1 MSRGRKLGALHRCI
15 IPMCSSFHQC
25 MPFSDNLPVC
35 VEGALPLSSTFC
47 PYRARYLLKP
57 ESWGDPGCRSL
68 CSLYPGLR
76 YPCPYRAPRLQNH
89 WFRTYYMCLDR
100 ERCGFKTIDLEHILY
115 VSIGNNAASKP
126 PNHNWNVCSKL
137 FVISRCSKLFLHLS
151 CVIVP

>member
-1 MSRGRKLGALHRCI
+1 MGYVCEDGGEAAASLLKRNKTRCISMILRLRRPVRAICRNRGNTPRQNGRKLGALHGCI
-15 IPMCSSFHQC
+15 IPMCPSFHQC

-89 WFRTYYMCLDR
+89 
-100 ERCGFKTIDLEHILY
+100 
-115 VSIGNNAASKP
+115 
-126 PNHNWNVCSKL
+126 
-137 FVISRCSKLFLHLS
+137 
-151 CVIVP
+151 